1 MGGRDDYSRM
11 QLNHSQRG
19 FTLTEMA
26 VVFLIASLLLA
37 TAMSTLSS
45 QQERRDAEE
54 NTRRL
59 NTAVD
64 AVIGFALVNKRLPC
78 PAVAAS
84 SGIESP
90 AGGGTCTTN
99 FSGFLPAQS
108 LGLQPTNS
116 SGYLVDSYGNP
127 IRYAVASAIVAGGG
141 CAGTTPHFTSQANL
155 KANGMSCK
163 PNDIDVVCSLVGAGV
178 DAKCNS
184 TIHVAAAQTV
194 AFIVFST
201 GKNGANTGNYGADET
216 ENTNGDAKFIYHP
229 ASDSTSAYGAF
240 DDLMIMVPAGVLYNK
255 LLGAGVLP

>member
-1 MGGRDDYSRM
+1 M
-11 QLNHSQRG
+11 QLTRTQRG

-37 TAMSTLSS
+37 TAMSTLNS

-78 PAVAAS
+78 PAVAGS
-84 SGIESP
+84 TGIEAP
-90 AGGGTCTTN
+90 AGGGACTTN
-99 FSGFLPAQS
+99 FNGFLPAQS

-116 SGYLVDSYGNP
+116 SGYLVDVYGNP
-127 IRYAVASAIVAGGG
+127 IRYAVASAITGTG
-141 CAGTTPHFTSQANL
+141 CAGATPHFTSQANL

-163 PNDIDVVCSLVGAGV
+163 PNDIDVVCSLVGSGA

-184 TIHVAAAQTV
+184 TIHVAATQTI
-194 AFIVFST
+194 AFVVFST
-201 GKNGANTGNYGADET
+201 GKNGANTGVYGADET
-216 ENTNGDAKFIYHP
+216 ENTNGDAKFVSHP
-229 ASDSTSAYGAF
+229 VSDSNSVYGTF
-240 DDLMIMVPAGVLYNK
+240 DDQLVMVPAGVLYNK

>member
-1 MGGRDDYSRM
+1 
-11 QLNHSQRG
+11 
-19 FTLTEMA
+19 MA
-26 VVFLIASLLLA
+26 VVFVIASLLLA

-54 NTRRL
+54 TARRL

-90 AGGGTCTTN
+90 ATGGACTTN
-99 FSGFLPAQS
+99 FGGFLPAQS

-116 SGYLVDSYGNP
+116 SGYLVDTYGNP
-127 IRYAVASAIVAGGG
+127 IRYAVASAITGTG
-141 CAGTTPHFTSQANL
+141 CPGATPHFTSQANL
-155 KANGMSCK
+155 KSNGMSCK

-184 TIHVAAAQTV
+184 TIHVAATQTI

-201 GKNGANTGNYGADET
+201 GKNGANTGTYGADET
-216 ENTNGDAKFIYHP
+216 ENTNGDAKFVYHP
-229 ASDSTSAYGAF
+229 ISDSTSAYGAF